1 MDFMISRNHSVSLP
15 RDESITICYFNL
27 CIKSSCYM
35 SINYDKLAVTALL
48 PFYKV
53 LYAVVIK
60 IHVARK
66 MGTKWKRT

>member
-1 MDFMISRNHSVSLP
+1 
-15 RDESITICYFNL
+15 
-27 CIKSSCYM
+27 M